1 MTRDYLNKAIMERLP
16 VYYQFLKSLSL
27 EDNQYISAT
36 TIARELNF
44 GEVQVRKDLALIS
57 GTGKPKVGYE
67 TISLIK
73 DLHYA
78 LGYDK
83 VVNAILVGVGQLGSA
98 LLNYVGFK
106 DYSIN
111 IAAAFD
117 KSESKAGIT
126 KTGKHIFP
134 LTELKEFCLHNDIE
148 IGIITVPQD
157 HAQEICDMMVDSGI
171 KAIWN
176 FAPKRVTAP
185 ENILIKNENM
195 AASLAMLSGHLRNL
209 KNE

>member
-16 VYYQFLKSLSL
+16 IYYQFLKSLSL
-27 EDNQYISAT
+27 EDNPYISAT

-67 TISLIK
+67 TSNLIK

-78 LGYDK
+78 LGYDQ

-117 KSESKAGIT
+117 KNEAKAGVT
-126 KTGKHIFP
+126 KTGKRILP
-134 LTELKEFCLHNDIE
+134 LTTLKEFCLKNNIE